1 MALGTQQSFSSNDK
15 IKMNRVLRTWIVL
28 HHFNKMC
35 YKLLTLYESLSSLRS
50 FVNVILIS
58 QGKSLSC
65 IQLFATT
72 WTIQSMDFIRPKYWS
87 VAFPFSRGYSQ
98 PRDQT
103 HISLIAGRFFASW
116 ATREAL
122 LELGDPL
129 FERRK
134 ENHQLYYGCTFL
146 F

>member
-1 MALGTQQSFSSNDK
+1 MALGTQQSFSSNEK

-28 HHFNKMC
+28 HHFKKMS
-35 YKLLTLYESLSSLRS
+35 YKLLTLYVE
-50 FVNVILIS
+50 FIIS
-58 QGKSLSC
+58 RVLCKCHSDFSGKVT
-65 IQLFATT
+65 QLHPTLCNH
-72 WTIQSMDFIRPKYWS
+72 MDFSRPEYWN

-103 HISLIAGRFFASW
+103 HISRIAGRVFASW